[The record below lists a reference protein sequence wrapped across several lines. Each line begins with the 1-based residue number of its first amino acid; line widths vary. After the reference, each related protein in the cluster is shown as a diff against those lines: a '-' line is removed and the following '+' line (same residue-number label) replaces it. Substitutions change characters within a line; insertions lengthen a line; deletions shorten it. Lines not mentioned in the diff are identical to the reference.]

1 VRGVRLILAG
11 LAITVLAI
19 PAAATA
25 AVQLRGVDA
34 SAYPMIRAS
43 VVTSKPS
50 ATAPIVTE
58 NGQAVVAFEAIN
70 LAREKSV
77 VLAIDRSQSMK
88 GKPLALAV
96 AAARAFVAAK
106 PRSDRVAITT
116 FATKP
121 VFVTSFSAVAGD
133 TVGPLDAIAVDPEQ
147 GTTFYDDVVLS
158 ARRLAGEPH
167 SGRVIIVV
175 TDGNETRSKAS
186 LEDAIA
192 AARDAQSAVYVVAI
206 ESPQFNP
213 EPLKELAAKTGG
225 RYFGASSSEGITE
238 MYTTIARELAR
249 TWRIEYLTTA
259 RPADLIRVKASVI
272 GEGSTVQRLTLD
284 ASGAFHQPPP
294 SNLVPKDAYGPGG
307 PLALALAVAALVL
320 LAVLFLLAGIRG
332 SWVRSRIAV
341 HVGEARGNTK
351 QKRKEKRS
359 EALASVFHATERA
372 FGNFKQWRWVS
383 RTLER
388 ADIPLRTVEFF
399 WIVVG
404 AGVGTGMIAL
414 LFGASPVVFLA
425 LVVFAGSLPWAWVWL
440 KMRKRLRA
448 FEDQLPDLLITIAAS
463 LKAGHSFKQ
472 GLQAVVDE
480 GHPPASV
487 EIKRVLT
494 ETSLGRPMD
503 DALAEMAERVGSK
516 NFEFTI
522 TAVTIQR
529 QVGGSLATLFDM
541 VADTVRQR
549 QQFARKIR
557 SLTAMGRMS
566 AYTLVGIPFF
576 IAGAV
581 TLLNH
586 DYMAPLYNTKVG
598 QFLMVGALVMIGFG
612 SLILKKIVS
621 FRG

>member
-19 PAAATA
+19 PAAASAT
-25 AVQLRGVDA
+25 VQLRGVDA
-34 SAYPMIRAS
+34 SAYPTIRAS
-43 VVTSKPS
+43 VVTSRPS
-50 ATAPIVTE
+50 SSAPIVTE
-58 NGQAVVAFEAIN
+58 NGQNVVALQATN

-88 GKPLALAV
+88 GKPLAEAV

-106 PRSDRVAITT
+106 PRTDRVAITT

-121 VFVTSFSAVAGD
+121 VFVTSFSAVAGEA
-133 TVGPLDAIAVDPEQ
+133 VGPLDAIVVDPEQ
-147 GTTFYDDVVLS
+147 GTTLYDDLVLS

-167 SGRVIIVV
+167 SGRVIIIV

-192 AARDAQSAVYVVAI
+192 AAREAQSSVYVVGI

-213 EPLKELAAKTGG
+213 EPLKQLATKTGG

-249 TWRIEYLTTA
+249 TWRIEYLTAA
-259 RPADLIRVKASVI
+259 RPADLIRVKASVV
-272 GEGSTVQRLTLD
+272 GEGSTVERLTLD
-284 ASGAFHQPPP
+284 ASGAFHAPPP
-294 SNLVPKDAYGPGG
+294 SNLVPKDAYGPTG
-307 PLALALAVAALVL
+307 PLALAIAVAVLVL
-320 LAVLFLLAGIRG
+320 VAVLFLLAGIRG

-341 HVGEARGNTK
+341 HVGEARGNTR

-359 EALASVFHATERA
+359 EMLSSIFHATERA
-372 FGNFKQWRWVS
+372 FGNLKQWRRVS
-383 RTLER
+383 RMLER
-388 ADIPLRTVEFF
+388 ADVPLRTVEFF
-399 WIVVG
+399 WIVV
-404 AGVGTGMIAL
+404 ASGVVTGMVAL
-414 LFGASPVVFLA
+414 LLGASPVLFLA
-425 LVVFAGSLPWAWVWL
+425 LMVFAGSLPWAWAWL

-581 TLLNH
+581 TLLNRE
-586 DYMAPLYNTKVG
+586 YMAPLYNTKVG

>member
-1 VRGVRLILAG
+1 VRGLRLILAG
-11 LAITVLAI
+11 LAIVVLAL
-19 PAAATA
+19 PAAVSA

-34 SAYPMIRAS
+34 SSYPTIRAS

-50 ATAPIVTE
+50 STPPIITE
-58 NGQAVVAFEAIN
+58 NGQSVVALQAIN

-88 GKPLALAV
+88 GKPLANAI
-96 AAARAFVAAK
+96 AAARVFIAAK

-121 VFVTSFSAVAGD
+121 VFVTGFSALAGD
-133 TVGPLDAIAVDPEQ
+133 AVGPLDSVVVDPKQ
-147 GTTFYDDVVLS
+147 GTTLYDDLVLS

-167 SGRVIIVV
+167 SGRVIIIV

-192 AARDAQSAVYVVAI
+192 AARAAQSAVYVVAI
-206 ESPQFNP
+206 ESPRFNP
-213 EPLKELAAKTGG
+213 GPLEELAAKTGG
-225 RYFGASSSEGITE
+225 RYFGAASSAGIARV
-238 MYTTIARELAR
+238 YTAIARELAR
-249 TWRIEYLTTA
+249 TWRLEYLTTA
-259 RPADLIRVKASVI
+259 RPADLISLKASVI
-272 GEGSTVQRLTLD
+272 GEGSTVQAIRLD
-284 ASGAFHQPPP
+284 ASGAFQAKPP
-294 SNLVPKDAYGPGG
+294 SSLVPKDAYGPSG
-307 PLALALAVAALVL
+307 PLALALAVGGLVL
-320 LAVLFLLAGIRG
+320 LACLFFLAAFRG
-332 SWVRSRIAV
+332 SWVRGRIAAF
-341 HVGEARGNTK
+341 VGEARGNTK
-351 QKRKEKRS
+351 QKRKQKRS
-359 EALASVFHATERA
+359 EALAAVFRATENA
-372 FGNFKQWRWVS
+372 LGNLKQWHWVS

-388 ADIPLRTVEFF
+388 ADIQLKTVEFF

-404 AGVGTGMIAL
+404 SGAL
-414 LFGASPVVFLA
+414 AAMLAFLFGASPVLFIA
-425 LVVFAGSLPWAWVWL
+425 LVVIASSIPCGWVWL
-440 KMRKRLRA
+440 KMRKRLGA

-480 GHPPASV
+480 GHPPASE
-487 EIKRVLT
+487 EIRRVLT

-503 DALAEMAERVGSK
+503 DALADMAERLGSK
-516 NFEFTI
+516 NFEFAI

-557 SLTAMGRMS
+557 ALTAMGRMS
-566 AYTLVGIPFF
+566 AYTLIGIPFF
-576 IAGAV
+576 IAGTI
-581 TLLNH
+581 TLLNRE
-586 DYMAPLYNTKVG
+586 YMHPLYFSRNG
-598 QFLMVGALVMIGFG
+598 QMLIAVALVMMGFG

>member
-1 VRGVRLILAG
+1 VRGVRLIQAG
-11 LAITVLAI
+11 VAIIVLAL
-19 PAAATA
+19 PAAGSA

-34 SAYPMIRAS
+34 SAYPTIRAS

-50 ATAPIVTE
+50 SSAPIVTE
-58 NGQAVVAFEAIN
+58 NGQAVVALQAIN

-88 GKPLALAV
+88 GKPLADAI

-106 PRSDRVAITT
+106 PRTDRVAITT

-121 VFVTSFSAVAGD
+121 VFVTSFSALAGE
-133 TVGPLDAIAVDPEQ
+133 TVGPLDAIVVDPEQ
-147 GTTFYDDVVLS
+147 GTTLYDDLVLS
-158 ARRLAGEPH
+158 ARRLSGEPH

-175 TDGNETRSKAS
+175 TDGNETRSKAN

-192 AARDAQSAVYVVAI
+192 AARAAQSAVYVVGI
-206 ESPQFNP
+206 ESKQFNP
-213 EPLKELAAKTGG
+213 EPLKQLATKTGG
-225 RYFGASSSEGITE
+225 RYFGATSSEGITE

-249 TWRIEYLTTA
+249 TWRVEYLTAA
-259 RPADLIRVKASVI
+259 RPADLIRVKASVV

-284 ASGAFHQPPP
+284 ASGAFHAPPP
-294 SNLVPKDAYGPGG
+294 SNLVPKDAYGPTG
-307 PLALALAVAALVL
+307 PLALAIAVAVLVL
-320 LAVLFLLAGIRG
+320 IAVLFLLAGIRG
-332 SWVRSRIAV
+332 SWVRSRIAG

-359 EALASVFHATERA
+359 EMLASIFHATERA
-372 FGNFKQWRWVS
+372 FGNLKHWRRVS
-383 RTLER
+383 RMLER
-388 ADIPLRTVEFF
+388 ADVPLRTVEFF
-399 WIVVG
+399 WIVV
-404 AGVGTGMIAL
+404 ASGVGTGMVAL
-414 LFGASPVVFLA
+414 LLGASPVVFLA

-472 GLQAVVDE
+472 GLQAVVEE

-581 TLLNH
+581 TLLNR

>member
-1 VRGVRLILAG
+1 VRRVRLILAG

-19 PAAATA
+19 PAAASAT
-25 AVQLRGVDA
+25 VQLRGVDA
-34 SAYPMIRAS
+34 SAYPTIRAS
-43 VVTSKPS
+43 VVTSRPS
-50 ATAPIVTE
+50 SSAPIVTE
-58 NGQAVVAFEAIN
+58 NGQNVVALQATN

-88 GKPLALAV
+88 GKPLAEAV

-106 PRSDRVAITT
+106 PRTDRVAITT

-121 VFVTSFSAVAGD
+121 LFVTSFSAVAGEA
-133 TVGPLDAIAVDPEQ
+133 VGPLDAIVVDPEQ
-147 GTTFYDDVVLS
+147 GTTLYDDLVLS

-167 SGRVIIVV
+167 SGRVIIIV

-192 AARDAQSAVYVVAI
+192 AAREAQSSVYVVGI

-213 EPLKELAAKTGG
+213 EPLKQLATKTGG

-249 TWRIEYLTTA
+249 TWRIEYLTAA
-259 RPADLIRVKASVI
+259 RPADLIRVKASVV
-272 GEGSTVQRLTLD
+272 GEGSTVERLTLD
-284 ASGAFHQPPP
+284 ASGAFHAPPP
-294 SNLVPKDAYGPGG
+294 SNLVPKDAYGPTG
-307 PLALALAVAALVL
+307 PLALAIAVAVLVL
-320 LAVLFLLAGIRG
+320 VAVLFLLAGIRG

-341 HVGEARGNTK
+341 HVGEARGNTR

-359 EALASVFHATERA
+359 EMLSSIFHATERA
-372 FGNFKQWRWVS
+372 FGNLKQWRRVS
-383 RTLER
+383 RMLER
-388 ADIPLRTVEFF
+388 ADVPLRTVEFF
-399 WIVVG
+399 WIVVASG
-404 AGVGTGMIAL
+404 LVTGMVAL
-414 LFGASPVVFLA
+414 LLGASPVVFLA
-425 LVVFAGSLPWAWVWL
+425 LMVFAGSLPWAWAWL

-581 TLLNH
+581 TLLNRE
-586 DYMAPLYNTKVG
+586 YMAPLYNTKVG

>member
-1 VRGVRLILAG
+1 MRAHRLILAG
-11 LAITVLAI
+11 LAIVVLAV
-19 PAAATA
+19 PAAASA

-34 SAYPMIRAS
+34 SSYPTIRAS

-50 ATAPIVTE
+50 STPPIITE
-58 NGQAVVAFEAIN
+58 NGQSVVALQAVN

-88 GKPLALAV
+88 GKPLADAI
-96 AAARAFVAAK
+96 AAARAFIAAK

-121 VFVTSFSAVAGD
+121 VFVTSFSSLAGD
-133 TVGPLDAIAVDPEQ
+133 TVGPLDSVVVDPKQ
-147 GTTFYDDVVLS
+147 GTTLYDDLVLS
-158 ARRLAGEPH
+158 ARRLAGEPR
-167 SGRVIIVV
+167 SGRVIIIV

-192 AARDAQSAVYVVAI
+192 AARAAESAVYVVAI
-206 ESPQFNP
+206 ESSRFNP
-213 EPLKELAAKTGG
+213 GPLEELAAKTGG
-225 RYFGASSSEGITE
+225 RYFGAASSGGITGV
-238 MYTTIARELAR
+238 YTAIARELAR
-249 TWRIEYLTTA
+249 TWRLEYLTTA
-259 RPADLIRVKASVI
+259 RPADLIRLKASVI
-272 GEGSTVQRLTLD
+272 GEGSTVQSLRLD
-284 ASGAFHQPPP
+284 ASGAFRSSPP
-294 SNLVPKDAYGPGG
+294 SSLVPKDAYGPSG
-307 PLALALAVAALVL
+307 PLALAIAVAVLVL
-320 LAVLFLLAGIRG
+320 LACLFFLAGIRG
-332 SWVRSRIAV
+332 SWVRSRIAA

-351 QKRKEKRS
+351 QKRKERRS
-359 EALASVFHATERA
+359 EMLASIFRATESLL
-372 FGNFKQWRWVS
+372 GNLKQWRWVS
-383 RTLER
+383 RTLDR
-388 ADIPLRTVEFF
+388 ADVPLRTVEFF

-404 AGVGTGMIAL
+404 SGVGTGMLAF
-414 LFGASPVVFLA
+414 LFGASPVLVIA
-425 LVVFAGSLPWAWVWL
+425 LVAVAGSIPCGWVWL
-440 KMRKRLRA
+440 KMRKRLRG

-480 GHPPASV
+480 GHPPANE

-503 DALAEMAERVGSK
+503 DALAEMADRLGSK
-516 NFEFTI
+516 NFEFAI

-557 SLTAMGRMS
+557 ALTAMGRMS

-576 IAGAV
+576 IAGTI
-581 TLLNH
+581 TLLNR
-586 DYMAPLYNTKVG
+586 DYMHPLYHTHAG
-598 QFLMVGALVMIGFG
+598 HMLMLAALVMMGLG
-612 SLILKKIVS
+612 SLLLKKIVS